1 MRDRAYCPCHNYPSN
16 GPVREQRQRRA
27 GSLGGVVGV
36 GAAENK
42 VLYANRPP
50 NLQFSFDDAFGWVKS
65 TADEIANLAQQL
77 CAEEGPIR
85 RKQVDLIKKG
95 NLAKQR
101 LEGLK
106 AISNPSSA
114 ERVLIQDYTVIYGES
129 KRITDFIYSVF
140 AFGAWV
146 GIDSCEA
153 LMASNPERVQSKR
166 STPLP
171 PEQPPLTSAS
181 NGVGIL
187 PAVIAATCAAVTAAT
202 AGLGAVPCMLVSIGI
217 IAITVYGIYEIFNRL
232 LDLFDGAEKTYRKT
246 LDEQYKVMRE
256 ICDKALQDPS
266 YLPACEK
273 AQAALKKLNDNR
285 PKTLLEQL
293 TPVLIAGAV
302 VMGGVALAR
311 SAMRNAAKRKAA
323 KLLTAE

>member
-1 MRDRAYCPCHNYPSN
+1 MRDCPYCPYNNCPWH

-27 GSLGGVVGV
+27 GSLRGL

-50 NLQFSFDDAFGWVKS
+50 NLQFSFDDAFGWVES
-65 TADEIANLAQQL
+65 TTQAMSNLAQQL
-77 CAEEGPIR
+77 CAEEGPLR
-85 RKQVDLIKKG
+85 RKQVDLIEKG
-95 NLAKQR
+95 KLAQQR
-101 LEGLK
+101 LQGLK

-153 LMASNPERVQSKR
+153 LMASNPERLERKR

-171 PEQPPLTSAS
+171 EPPPLTPES
-181 NGVGIL
+181 NGVGVL
-187 PAVIAATCAAVTAAT
+187 PAAITAACAAITAAT
-202 AGLGAVPCMLVSIGI
+202 AGAGAIPCALVSIGI
-217 IAITVYGIYEIFNRL
+217 VAISAYAIYEIFNRL
-232 LDLFDGAEKTYRKT
+232 LELFDAAEKTYRKT

-285 PKTLLEQL
+285 PKTPLEQL

-311 SAMRNAAKRKAA
+311 SAMKNAAKRKAA
-323 KLLTAE
+323 QLLAAE